1 MKTHP
6 YTEQE
11 IKCTAVIYATRAEI
25 VEHIQTTGKLP
36 ENVAVGGFP
45 TAMNYLLRTKGVNLL
60 LSEKEELVFNAIIN
74 EKRLPAG
81 GVVLFPNAIP
91 IYSIESDQKIEILP
105 PPRNPDWE

>member
-11 IKCTAVIYATRAEI
+11 IKCTAAIYATRTEI
-25 VEHIQTTGKLP
+25 VEHIQSTGKLP
-36 ENVAVGGFP
+36 EKVAVGGFP
-45 TAMNYLLRTKGVNLL
+45 TAMNYLLRTKGVNIL
-60 LSEKEELVFNAIIN
+60 LSEKEELVFNAIVN

-81 GVVLFPNAIP
+81 GVVLLPNAIP
-91 IYSIESDQKIEILP
+91 IYSIETDQKIEILP